1 MLSYHPQPRTYQS
14 QAGSVVAGQN
24 KWRSTLASL
33 CSLGILCE
41 NYTVF
46 PWSSTG
52 LTSFVQGWSGFQVLF
67 SCACRWWCDFSYF
80 KLKPRQ
86 LIIKCDSLWGFAAFS
101 FLPHI
106 ERQDRCCIQLVALHI
121 SPCNYIFPYH
131 LASFDPF
138 LTRSV
143 PPESC
148 QDSSRKPWPGTWQAL
163 RGCWST
169 WPHVQTWP
177 CRKVGF
183 SKVNSS
189 SGGAGNHFVGL
200 NKPAYFSL
208 PC

>member
-1 MLSYHPQPRTYQS
+1 MLSYRPQPRTYRS
-14 QAGSVVAGQN
+14 QAGSGVAGQN

-67 SCACRWWCDFSYF
+67 SCACHWWCDFSYF

-101 FLPHI
+101 FLLHVECRDP
-106 ERQDRCCIQLVALHI
+106 CCIQLVALHI
-121 SPCNYIFPYH
+121 SPYNYIFPYH

-143 PPESC
+143 QPESC
-148 QDSSRKPWPGTWQAL
+148 QDSSCKPWPGTD
-163 RGCWST
+163 R
-169 WPHVQTWP
+169 
-177 CRKVGF
+177 
-183 SKVNSS
+183 
-189 SGGAGNHFVGL
+189 HFVGVDQL
-200 NKPAYFSL
+200 DRTCKLGPVARLALAKLIAALEGLETISL
-208 PC
+208 D